1 MQPPKA
7 GEETPAPSIE
17 PQIMGQT
24 VEGGN
29 QLVGQVSAQPM
40 MGGMPGNVI
49 IVQQPSAAPKVIG
62 IFTII
67 YGIFGIIGSLITKS
81 DGKVKI
87 FDIDIDENF
96 PEAKRMLGVVSQ
108 EINFNN
114 FEKVIDIVVTQAG
127 FYGIPLATA
136 KEKTETVLKRLG
148 LWDKRDEQ
156 ARNLSGGFKRRLM
169 IAKALIH
176 EPKLLILDEPTAG
189 VDIELRRE
197 MWDFLREINEAGTT
211 IILTTHYL
219 EEAEQLCKNIAII
232 DHGDLVENTSMKNL
246 LSRLDVQSF
255 ILDVDQPLALAPSIA
270 NFSIALDDPLTLN
283 VAVQKDQSINDLFK
297 ELSKQ
302 GIQVNSLRNESNR
315 LEEMFIEM
323 IKKGAL

>member
-1 MQPPKA
+1 MNKFALEITNLKKIYDSGTVALKGINLSVAEGDFFALLGPNGA
-7 GEETPAPSIE
+7 GKS
-17 PQIMGQT
+17 
-24 VEGGN
+24 
-29 QLVGQVSAQPM
+29 S
-40 MGGMPGNVI
+40 
-49 IVQQPSAAPKVIG
+49 
-62 IFTII
+62 TI
-67 YGIFGIIGSLITKS
+67 GIIGSLITKS

-197 MWDFLREINEAGTT
+197 M
-211 IILTTHYL
+211 
-219 EEAEQLCKNIAII
+219 
-232 DHGDLVENTSMKNL
+232 
-246 LSRLDVQSF
+246 
-255 ILDVDQPLALAPSIA
+255 
-270 NFSIALDDPLTLN
+270 
-283 VAVQKDQSINDLFK
+283 
-297 ELSKQ
+297 
-302 GIQVNSLRNESNR
+302 
-315 LEEMFIEM
+315 
-323 IKKGAL
+323 